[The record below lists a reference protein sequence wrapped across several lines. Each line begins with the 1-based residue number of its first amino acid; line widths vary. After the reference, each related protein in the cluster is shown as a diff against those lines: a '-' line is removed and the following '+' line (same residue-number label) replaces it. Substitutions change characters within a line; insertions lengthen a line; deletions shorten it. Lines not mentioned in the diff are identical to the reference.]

1 MSEPSKI
8 TNLSD
13 EELDQVS
20 GGGAFED
27 NIAMIEA
34 NTIQSYEYKT
44 PADGGKPV

>member
-20 GGGAFED
+20 GGGTYED
-27 NIAMIEA
+27 NIAALEA
-34 NTIQSYEYKT
+34 NTIQTNAYKPT
-44 PADGGKPV
+44 VADAKPV

>member
-20 GGGAFED
+20 GGGTFEE
-27 NIAMIEA
+27 NIATLEA
-34 NTIQSYEYKT
+34 YNQQVAAYKPT
-44 PADGGKPV
+44 VSDTKPV